1 MAYFRFFAIF
11 INILYLSSTMAE
23 TGYFNSD
30 LESGCKL
37 QKYQNGELKE
47 VVESEVDNKALSI
60 KKFTKN
66 G

>member
-1 MAYFRFFAIF
+1 
-11 INILYLSSTMAE
+11 MAE